1 MVRRSPVQIVFM
13 TPGSGDNFYC
23 ENCLRDK
30 AIVVALRSLGHDAAS
45 MPLYLP
51 PLMQDT
57 DPGDAK
63 TPVFFGGVNVY
74 LQQRFKLFRH
84 TPRWLDKLFDANGL
98 LRFAARKVG
107 MTKASLLGETAVSM
121 LQGASGR
128 QVKEL
133 DRMISYMREN
143 HRPDVVVLSNA
154 MLLGMAP
161 RLSEQLGCSVVCMLQ
176 DEHDFIDALPEDFS
190 EQAWNLMR
198 NNAQSISM
206 FVAPS
211 KYYADLMGPRL
222 GLDDGTVKVCFNG
235 IDSAGYAPADKPPDP
250 PTIGYLSRLHPDKG
264 LDLLTDAFIELRSR
278 PGTENVKLVIAGGM
292 TQNFKDYVEAQKQSF
307 QQAGVADDVEWIDDF
322 DRQSKRD
329 FLPRLSVMCVPDRSG
344 PAAGMFVIESL
355 LAGVPLVVPNCGALT
370 ELIGATNGGLLYDP
384 DIPGDILTKLTELL
398 TDPQRARE
406 MGQNGR
412 EIVLEQFTA
421 PAAAKRLITLF
432 ETLA

>member
-1 MVRRSPVQIVFM
+1 MQIVFM

-30 AIVVALRSLGHDAAS
+30 AIVVALRAMGHDAAS

-74 LQQRFKLFRH
+74 LQQRFGLFRH
-84 TPRWLDKLFDANGL
+84 TPRWVDKLFDSNRL

-128 QVKEL
+128 QAKEL
-133 DRMISYMREN
+133 DRLVDYMRKSSS
-143 HRPDVVVLSNA
+143 PDVVVLSNA

-161 RLSEQLGCSVVCMLQ
+161 KIAKDLGCDVVCMLQ
-176 DEHDFIDALPEDFS
+176 DEHDFIDALPDRYADD
-190 EQAWNLMR
+190 AWDLMR
-198 NNAQSISM
+198 KNAESVSM

-211 KYYADLMGPRL
+211 KYYANLMGPRL
-222 GLDDGTVKVCFNG
+222 GLPDGTVQVCYNG
-235 IDSAGYAPADKPPDP
+235 IDAEGYAPSENPPET
-250 PTIGYLSRLHPDKG
+250 PTIGFLSRLHPDKG
-264 LDLLTDAFIELRSR
+264 LDLLTDAFIELRKQ
-278 PGTENVKLVIAGGM
+278 PGLENIKLVIAGGM
-292 TQNFKDYVEAQKQSF
+292 TQNFKDYVDKQKHAF
-307 QQAGVADDVEWIDDF
+307 QQAGVAGDVQWIDDF

-329 FLPRLSVMCVPDRSG
+329 FLPTLSVMCVPDRSG

-355 LAGVPLVVPNCGALT
+355 LAGVPLVEPSRGVIP
-370 ELIGATNGGLLYDP
+370 ELIDATGGGLLYDP
-384 DIPGDILTKLTELL
+384 DTPGALTAKLTKLL
-398 TDPQRARE
+398 TDPAKART
-406 MGQNGR
+406 MGQSGR
-412 EIVLEQFTA
+412 KIALEQFTA
-421 PAAAKRLITLF
+421 EASVKRLIALF
-432 ETLA
+432 ETLG

>member
-1 MVRRSPVQIVFM
+1 MQIVFM

-30 AIVVALRSLGHDAAS
+30 ALVVALRALGHDATS

-121 LQGASGR
+121 LQGATGR

-133 DRMISYMREN
+133 ERLVSYLQEN
-143 HRPDVVVLSNA
+143 SRPDVVVLSNA

-161 RLSEQLGCSVVCMLQ
+161 LISEQLGCAVVCMLQ
-176 DEHDFIDALPEDFS
+176 DEHDFIDALPKGYSD
-190 EQAWNLMR
+190 QAWDLMR
-198 NNAQSISM
+198 QNARAVSLFI
-206 FVAPS
+206 APS
-211 KYYADLMGPRL
+211 RYYADLMGPRL
-222 GLDDGTVKVCFNG
+222 GLDQGTVKVCYNG
-235 IDSAGYAPADKPPDP
+235 IDPQGYAPPDAPPDP
-250 PTIGYLSRLHPDKG
+250 PVIGYLSRLHPDKG
-264 LDLLTDAFIELRSR
+264 LDLLTDAFIKLRTQ
-278 PGTENVKLVIAGGM
+278 PGLEKTKLIIAGGL
-292 TQNFKDYVEAQKQSF
+292 TQNFTSYVDVQKQAF
-307 QQAGVADDVEWIDDF
+307 QQAGVAGDVEWIDDF

-329 FLPRLSVMCVPDRSG
+329 FLPKCSVMCVPDRSG

-355 LAGVPLVVPNCGALT
+355 LAGVPLVEPSVGVIP
-370 ELIGATNGGLLYDP
+370 ELIEATGGGLLYDP
-384 DIPGDILTKLTELL
+384 DTPGDMLTKLTELL
-398 TDPQRARE
+398 KDPARAKSI
-406 MGQNGR
+406 GQTGR
-412 EIVLEQFTA
+412 QSALRQFTA
-421 PAAAKRLITLF
+421 QAAARRLINL
-432 ETLA
+432 LADQI

>member
-1 MVRRSPVQIVFM
+1 MQIVFM

-30 AIVVALRSLGHDAAS
+30 AIVVALRAMGCDAAS

-74 LQQRFKLFRH
+74 LQQRFGLFRH
-84 TPRWLDKLFDANGL
+84 TPRWVDKLFDSNRL

-128 QVKEL
+128 QAKEL
-133 DRMISYMREN
+133 DRLIDYLRKSS
-143 HRPDVVVLSNA
+143 RPDVVVLSNA

-161 RLSEQLGCSVVCMLQ
+161 QIARRIGCKVVCMLQ
-176 DEHDFIDALPEDFS
+176 DEHDFIDALPGQYASD
-190 EQAWNLMR
+190 AWDLMR
-198 NNAQSISM
+198 KNAESVSM

-211 KYYADLMGPRL
+211 KYYADLMAPRL
-222 GLDDGTVKVCFNG
+222 GLPDGSVKVCRNG
-235 IDSAGYAPADKPPDP
+235 IDPQGYAPADRTPET
-250 PTIGYLSRLHPDKG
+250 PTIGFLSRLHPDKG
-264 LDLLTDAFIELRSR
+264 LDLLTDAFIELKRQ
-278 PGTENVKLVIAGGM
+278 PGLENAGLVIAGGL
-292 TQNFKDYVEAQKQSF
+292 TQNFRDYVDKIKQTLDN
-307 QQAGVADDVEWIDDF
+307 AGVSGSVRWIDDF

-329 FLPRLSVMCVPDRSG
+329 FLPKLSVMCVPDRSG

-355 LAGVPLVVPNCGALT
+355 LAGVPLVEPRCGALT
-370 ELIGATNGGLLYDP
+370 ELIEDTGGGLLYDP
-384 DIPGDILTKLTELL
+384 DTPGDMIAKLTELL
-398 TDPQRARE
+398 TDPPRARD
-406 MGQNGR
+406 MGQSGR
-412 EIVLEQFTA
+412 KIALEQFTA
-421 PAAAKRLITLF
+421 QAAAKRLTALF
-432 ETLA
+432 KTALSQSHL

>member
-1 MVRRSPVQIVFM
+1 MRIVFM

-30 AIVVALRSLGHDAAS
+30 AIVVALRALGHDATS

-57 DPGDAK
+57 DPGGSK

-84 TPRWLDKLFDANGL
+84 TPRWLDKLFDAPRL

-107 MTKASLLGETAVSM
+107 MTKASVLGETAVSM

-133 DRMISYMREN
+133 DRLVSFLREN
-143 HRPDVVVLSNA
+143 YRPDVVVLSNA

-161 RLSEQLGCSVVCMLQ
+161 RIAEELGCSVVCMLQ
-176 DEHDFIDALPEDFS
+176 DEHDFIDALPDRYAGD
-190 EQAWNLMR
+190 AWDLMR
-198 NNAQSISM
+198 DSARVVSM

-211 KYYADLMGPRL
+211 RYYADLMGPRL
-222 GLDDGTVKVCFNG
+222 GLPGGAVKVCHNG
-235 IDSAGYAPADKPPDP
+235 IDPEGYSPSGQPPDP
-250 PTIGYLSRLHPDKG
+250 PVVGYLSRLHPDKG
-264 LDLLTDAFIELRSR
+264 LDLLTDAFIELRR
-278 PGTENVKLVIAGGM
+278 QAGLENVKLLIAGGM
-292 TQNFKDYVEAQKQSF
+292 TQNFKDYVEKQKQSLA
-307 QQAGVADDVEWIDDF
+307 QAGVSDSVRWIDDF

-329 FLPRLSVMCVPDRSG
+329 FLPTLSVMCVPDRSG

-355 LAGVPLVVPNCGALT
+355 LAGVPLVEPTCGALT
-370 ELIGATNGGLLYDP
+370 ELIEATGGGLLYDP
-384 DIPGDILTKLTELL
+384 DTPGDMIAKLTELL
-398 TDPQRARE
+398 TDPQRAYT
-406 MGQNGR
+406 MGQTGR
-412 EIVLEQFTA
+412 KVALEQFTA
-421 PAAAKRLITLF
+421 PVSAERFIVLF
-432 ETLA
+432 ETLS

>member
-1 MVRRSPVQIVFM
+1 MRIVFM

-30 AIVVALRSLGHDAAS
+30 AMVVALRAMGHDAAS

-84 TPRWLDKLFDANGL
+84 TPRWLDKLFDANRL
-98 LRFAARKVG
+98 LRLAARKVG

-133 DRMISYMREN
+133 DRLVTYMRKAAK
-143 HRPDVVVLSNA
+143 PDLVVLSNA

-161 RLSEQLGCSVVCMLQ
+161 QISEQLGCSVVCMLQ
-176 DEHDFIDALPEDFS
+176 DEHDFIDALPEDYS
-190 EQAWNLMR
+190 ARAWDLMR
-198 NNAQSISM
+198 KNARFVNT

-222 GLDDGTVKVCFNG
+222 GLPEGAVEVCYNG
-235 IDSAGYAPADKPPDP
+235 IDPEGYAPADQPPDP
-250 PTIGYLSRLHPDKG
+250 PVIGYLSRLHPEKG
-264 LDLLTDAFIELRSR
+264 LDLLIDAFIELRSR
-278 PGTENVKLVIAGGM
+278 PGLENIKLIIAGGM
-292 TQNFKDYVEAQKQSF
+292 TRNFKGYVDKQKQSLA
-307 QQAGVADDVEWIDDF
+307 QGGVAGDVEWIEDF

-329 FLPRLSVMCVPDRSG
+329 FLPKLTVMCVPDRSG

-355 LAGVPLVVPNCGALT
+355 LAGVPLVEPAVGVIP
-370 ELIGATNGGLLYDP
+370 ELIEATGGGLLYDP
-384 DIPGDILTKLTELL
+384 DLPGDMTAKLTELL
-398 TDPQRARE
+398 QDPQRARA
-406 MGQNGR
+406 MGQTGR
-412 EIVLEQFTA
+412 KTALEQFTA
-421 PAAAKRLITLF
+421 PAAAKRLIALF
-432 ETLA
+432 ESKY

>member
-1 MVRRSPVQIVFM
+1 MQIVFM

-30 AIVVALRSLGHDAAS
+30 AIVVALRAMGHDATS

-84 TPRWLDKLFDANGL
+84 TPRWLDKLFDAGGL

-128 QVKEL
+128 QAKEL
-133 DRMISYMREN
+133 DRLVSYLKEN
-143 HRPDVVVLSNA
+143 SRPDVIVLSNA

-161 RLSEQLGCSVVCMLQ
+161 SISEELDCSIVCMLQ
-176 DEHDFIDALPEDFS
+176 DEHDFIDALPDPCAGD
-190 EQAWNLMR
+190 AWDLMR
-198 NNAQSISM
+198 KNARSVSM

-211 KYYADLMGPRL
+211 EYYADLMGPRL
-222 GLDDGTVKVCFNG
+222 GLASGVVKVCYNG
-235 IDSAGYAPADKPPDP
+235 IDPEGYAPADQPPDP
-250 PTIGYLSRLHPDKG
+250 PVIGYLSRLHPDKG
-264 LDLLTDAFIELRSR
+264 LDLLTDAFIELRNH
-278 PGTENVKLVIAGGM
+278 PGLENIKLVIAGGM
-292 TQNFKDYVEAQKQSF
+292 TQNFKDYVEKQKQSLA
-307 QQAGVADDVEWIDDF
+307 QAGVSDDVEWIDDF

-355 LAGVPLVVPNCGALT
+355 LAGVPLVEPARGSLT
-370 ELIGATNGGLLYDP
+370 ELIEATGGGLLFDP
-384 DIPGDILTKLTELL
+384 DIPGDMNAKLTELL
-398 TDPQRARE
+398 KDPQRAHD
-406 MGQNGR
+406 MGQTGR
-412 EIVLEQFTA
+412 KAALEQFTA
-421 PAAAKRLITLF
+421 PAAAERLIALF
-432 ETLA
+432 ETLSW

>member
-1 MVRRSPVQIVFM
+1 MRIVFM

-30 AIVVALRSLGHDAAS
+30 AIVVALRALGHDAMS

-57 DPGDAK
+57 DPGGSK

-84 TPRWLDKLFDANGL
+84 TPRWLDKLFDAGGL

-107 MTKASLLGETAVSM
+107 MTKAYLLGETAVSM

-133 DRMISYMREN
+133 DRLVSYLKEN
-143 HRPDVVVLSNA
+143 SRPDVIVLSNA

-161 RLSEQLGCSVVCMLQ
+161 KISEELGCSIVCMLQ
-176 DEHDFIDALPEDFS
+176 DEHDFIDALPGEYAA
-190 EQAWNLMR
+190 QAWDLMHK
-198 NNAQSISM
+198 NARSVSM

-211 KYYADLMGPRL
+211 RYYADLMGPRL
-222 GLDDGTVKVCFNG
+222 GLDEGAVNVCYNG
-235 IDSAGYAPADKPPDP
+235 IDSEGYAPSDQPPDP
-250 PTIGYLSRLHPDKG
+250 PVIGYLSRLHPDKG
-264 LDLLTDAFIELRSR
+264 LDLLTDAFIELRSQ
-278 PGTENVKLVIAGGM
+278 PGLENIKLLIAGGM
-292 TQNFKDYVEAQKQSF
+292 TQNFKDYVEKQKQSLA
-307 QQAGVADDVEWIDDF
+307 QARVAGDVEWIDDF

-329 FLPRLSVMCVPDRSG
+329 FLPKLSVMCVPDRSG

-355 LAGVPLVVPNCGALT
+355 LAGVPLVEPACGALP
-370 ELIGATNGGLLYDP
+370 ELIEATGGGLLYDP
-384 DIPGDILTKLTELL
+384 DRPGDMIAKLTELL
-398 TDPQRARE
+398 TDPGRARDV
-406 MGQNGR
+406 GQTGR
-412 EIVLEQFTA
+412 KVALEQFTA
-421 PAAAKRLITLF
+421 PAAAERLTALF
-432 ETLA
+432 ETLS

>member
-1 MVRRSPVQIVFM
+1 MQIVFM

-30 AIVVALRSLGHDAAS
+30 ALVVALRTLGHDAAS

-57 DPGDAK
+57 DPGDK

-107 MTKASLLGETAVSM
+107 MTKASFLGETAVSM

-133 DRMISYMREN
+133 ERLVSYLQEN
-143 HRPDVVVLSNA
+143 SRPDVVVLSNA

-161 RLSEQLGCSVVCMLQ
+161 LISEQLGCAVVCMLQ
-176 DEHDFIDALPEDFS
+176 DEHDFIDALPKGYSD
-190 EQAWNLMR
+190 QAWDLMRQNARSVSMFIAPSRYYANLMG
-198 NNAQSISM
+198 S
-206 FVAPS
+206 
-211 KYYADLMGPRL
+211 RL
-222 GLDDGTVKVCFNG
+222 RLPEGAVKVCYNG
-235 IDSAGYAPADKPPDP
+235 IDPEGYAPADTPPDP
-250 PTIGYLSRLHPDKG
+250 PVIGYLSRLHPDKG
-264 LDLLTDAFIELRSR
+264 LDLLTNAFIELRSQ
-278 PGTENVKLVIAGGM
+278 PGLETTKLIIAGGM
-292 TQNFKDYVEAQKQSF
+292 TQNFAGYVDAQKQAF

-329 FLPRLSVMCVPDRSG
+329 FLPRCSVMCVPDRSG
-344 PAAGMFVIESL
+344 PAAGMFIIESL
-355 LAGVPLVVPNCGALT
+355 LAGVPLVEPNTGVIP
-370 ELIGATNGGLLYDP
+370 ELIEATGGGLLYDP
-384 DIPGDILTKLTELL
+384 NSPGDMIAKLTELL
-398 TDPQRARE
+398 KDPARAKSI
-406 MGQNGR
+406 GQTAHQTA
-412 EIVLEQFTA
+412 LKQFTA
-421 PAAAKRLITLF
+421 QAAATRLIALF
-432 ETLA
+432 ETIR

>member
-1 MVRRSPVQIVFM
+1 MQIVFM

-30 AIVVALRSLGHDAAS
+30 AIVVALRTLGHDAAS

-84 TPRWLDKLFDANGL
+84 TPRWVDKLFDSNRL

-107 MTKASLLGETAVSM
+107 MTKASVLGETAVSM

-128 QVKEL
+128 QAKEL
-133 DRMISYMREN
+133 DRLVDYMRKSSS
-143 HRPDVVVLSNA
+143 PDVVVLSNA

-161 RLSEQLGCSVVCMLQ
+161 RLAEDLGCAVVCMLQ
-176 DEHDFIDALPEDFS
+176 DEHDFIDALPD
-190 EQAWNLMR
+190 QYAGDAWDLMR
-198 NNAQSISM
+198 KNAESVNM

-222 GLDDGTVKVCFNG
+222 GLADGEVEVCYNG
-235 IDSAGYAPADKPPDP
+235 IDPQGYSPADTPPQT
-250 PTIGYLSRLHPDKG
+250 PTIGFLSRLHPDKG
-264 LDLLTDAFIELRSR
+264 LDLLTDTFIELKSR
-278 PGTENVKLVIAGGM
+278 KGLENVKLIIAGGM
-292 TQNFKDYVEAQKQSF
+292 TQNFKDYVDKQKQAF
-307 QQAGVADDVEWIDDF
+307 EQAGVSGDVQWIDDF

-329 FLPRLSVMCVPDRSG
+329 FLPKLSVMCVPDRSG
-344 PAAGMFVIESL
+344 PAAGMFVIE
-355 LAGVPLVVPNCGALT
+355 
-370 ELIGATNGGLLYDP
+370 
-384 DIPGDILTKLTELL
+384 
-398 TDPQRARE
+398 
-406 MGQNGR
+406 
-412 EIVLEQFTA
+412 
-421 PAAAKRLITLF
+421 
-432 ETLA
+432 